1 MLHMISINHSI
12 DEGWGVTDTTELL
25 TSEQGEVLL
34 FTSYSK
40 AEVAALQW
48 VDQWVEGHANEV
60 VVKLNQSDCYL
71 SVDDGTETI
80 NISIHNTVW
89 D

>member
-25 TSEQGEVLL
+25 TSEQGEVRL
-34 FTSYSK
+34 FTSYAK

-48 VDQWVEGHANEV
+48 VDEWVEGHANEV
-60 VVKLNQSDCYL
+60 VVKLNQSDYYL

>member
-12 DEGWGVTDTTELL
+12 DEGWGFTTSTELL
-25 TSEQGEVLL
+25 TSEQGEVRL
-34 FTSYSK
+34 FTSYAK

-48 VDQWVEGHANEV
+48 VDEWVEGHANEV
-60 VVKLNQSDCYL
+60 VVKLNQSDYYL